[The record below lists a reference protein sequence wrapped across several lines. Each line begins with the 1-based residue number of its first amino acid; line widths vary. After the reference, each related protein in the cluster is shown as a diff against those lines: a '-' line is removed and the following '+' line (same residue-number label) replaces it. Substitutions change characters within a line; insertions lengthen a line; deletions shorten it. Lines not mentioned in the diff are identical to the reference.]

1 MELKKILVTGDA
13 FFINRHQP
21 LFTAMSPHLEQ
32 LDYLAQGSLEQTKRG
47 QKIKKLLPK
56 FLLKPAEKLLRK
68 NQQTF
73 VKKSLET
80 EQKIRELEYHPN
92 LVFHIFALYCP
103 FWENFD
109 IPYVML
115 LDYNMALAAKNWPAW
130 SPFSNQKELN
140 FWLDCERKAYE
151 KAHHLFPM
159 SNVVKKSLI
168 EDYGIPGEK
177 ITVVGASGNYTEPYQ
192 GKKSFGSKQILFNG
206 SDFERKGGDLLLA
219 AFKQVK
225 QAISDAKLVII
236 GKNLS
241 INQEGVENPGIIRS
255 AEAMRELFLTSDLV
269 VAPAYCDPFPVFL
282 MEAMNYGVPCIVTD
296 KDGMPEIVDNDING
310 VVIHEPTPE
319 ILADRIINLL
329 TNPALLNQMSGQAR
343 DKMKNK
349 LNWDKIAANIIQVLS
364 AN

>member
-1 MELKKILVTGDA
+1 
-13 FFINRHQP
+13 
-21 LFTAMSPHLEQ
+21 
-32 LDYLAQGSLEQTKRG
+32 
-47 QKIKKLLPK
+47 
-56 FLLKPAEKLLRK
+56 
-68 NQQTF
+68 
-73 VKKSLET
+73 
-80 EQKIRELEYHPN
+80 
-92 LVFHIFALYCP
+92 
-103 FWENFD
+103 
-109 IPYVML
+109 
-115 LDYNMALAAKNWPAW
+115 
-130 SPFSNQKELN
+130 
-140 FWLDCERKAYE
+140 
-151 KAHHLFPM
+151 M

-192 GKKSFGSKQILFNG
+192 GEKSFGTKQILFNG

-225 QAISDAKLVII
+225 QAIPDAKLVII

-241 INQEGVENPGIIRS
+241 TNQDGVENPGIIRS

-296 KDGMPEIVDNDING
+296 KDGMPEIVDNHVNG
-310 VVIHEPTPE
+310 VVIHEPTAE
-319 ILADRIINLL
+319 ILAQRIITLL

-349 LNWDKIAANIIQVLS
+349 LNWDKIAAKIIQVLS
-364 AN
+364 DN